1 MASRHTANAAR
12 LRPGLARAGVHARGA
27 GPAHGTRWLN
37 EEVGR
42 LLFRARRALWSAA
55 AGRLEA
61 LGESVL
67 AWQLLNQLHRHGPG
81 TQREI
86 AERAAQHPTGVS
98 RLLDDLER
106 GGYVRRTRDPADRR
120 KIRVEIAAPGIR
132 RLESSRPEVLTAVD
146 EVLRPLSVPERDALR
161 SLLEKISAD

>member
-1 MASRHTANAAR
+1 MSPRSSAPAAR
-12 LRPGLARAGVHARGA
+12 LRPAPARSGARPRDA
-27 GPAHGTRWLN
+27 RWLS

-61 LGESVL
+61 RGESVL
-67 AWQLLNQLHRHGPG
+67 AWQLLNQLQRCGPG

-98 RLLDDLER
+98 RLLEQLER
-106 GGYVRRTRDPADRR
+106 GGFVRRRRDAADRR
-120 KIRVEIAAPGIR
+120 KVRVEITAHGVL
-132 RLESSRPEVLTAVD
+132 RLEESRPEVLTAVD
-146 EVLRPLSVPERDALR
+146 EVLRPLSLAERHALR
-161 SLLEKISAD
+161 ALLGKLNLD

>member
-1 MASRHTANAAR
+1 MAPRPSAPAVR
-12 LRPGLARAGVHARGA
+12 LRLGHARG
-27 GPAHGTRWLN
+27 GPLQARGARWIN

-61 LGESVL
+61 HGESIL
-67 AWQLLNQLHRHGPG
+67 AWQLLNQLQRSGPG

-98 RLLDDLER
+98 RLLEELEH
-106 GGYVRRTRDPADRR
+106 GGYVRRNRDSTDRR
-120 KIRVEIAAPGIR
+120 KVRVEITAHGVA
-132 RLESSRPEVLTAVD
+132 RLEDTRPEVLTAVD
-146 EVLRPLSVPERDALR
+146 EVLRPLTLAERHALR
-161 SLLEKISAD
+161 ALLEKLDLD